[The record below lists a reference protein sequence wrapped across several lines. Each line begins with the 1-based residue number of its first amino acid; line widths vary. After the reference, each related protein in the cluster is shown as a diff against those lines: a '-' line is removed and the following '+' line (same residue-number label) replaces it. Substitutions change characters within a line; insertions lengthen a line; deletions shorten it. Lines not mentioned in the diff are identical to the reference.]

1 MDWRLISFITML
13 CVSPLP
19 GVAQEAEIFALGD
32 GSSLTVDEYQVEQAG
47 NGDISIVVRARPNF
61 DPEPYGAV
69 PSDDFARL
77 AEPICTGLVRNSRAA
92 LEEEK
97 AGYVRVRWDFK
108 PTYDTG
114 APANVE
120 MSRFH
125 EMLFAIGEDW
135 SCVPRPLGVGLDN
148 LAPDLPSGL
157 PATLRYIEPGPR
169 ARQLTL
175 TYAVGEDLAA
185 VTSEKLENAAMELCI
200 LHADLVLADR
210 ARYYSQL
217 ETGVVAISFVEAN
230 GKGQELERRVL
241 FGVRDN
247 ACETGL
253 SPMLVDAIRG
263 MAGSDDTA
271 KPETQ
276 GQ

>member
-1 MDWRLISFITML
+1 MDWRLIPILTVLGMST
-13 CVSPLP
+13 LP
-19 GVAQEAEIFALGD
+19 GIAQEAEIFTLGD
-32 GSSLTVDEYQVEQAG
+32 GSSLTVDQYQVEQAG
-47 NGDISIVVRARPNF
+47 NGDISIVVLTRPNF

-77 AEPICTGLVRNSRAA
+77 AEPICTGLVRNSRTA

-97 AGYVRVRWDFK
+97 AGFVRVRWDFK

-114 APANVE
+114 ASAGIE
-120 MSRFH
+120 ISRFH

-135 SCVPRPLGVGLDN
+135 TCIPRPLGVGLDN

-157 PATLRYIEPGPR
+157 PATLRYIESGPR

-185 VTSEKLENAAMELCI
+185 VSNEKLENAAIELCI

-217 ETGVVAISFVEAN
+217 ETALVAIAFVENN
-230 GKGQELERRVL
+230 GRGQELERRLL
-241 FGVRDN
+241 FGIQDN
-247 ACETGL
+247 SCDTGL
-253 SPMLVDAIRG
+253 SPALVDAIRG
-263 MAGSDDTA
+263 VAGSDTGA
-271 KPETQ
+271 AAEAQEP
-276 GQ
+276 